1 MERQVILGED
11 FDRIDARLRRCARA
25 LVGASPL
32 ANAAAD
38 RLAENALRRFHE
50 LSPSAS
56 QRRRE
61 VEAYA
66 FLVEASRI
74 EPRAP
79 ALGAQRPAG
88 AFGPGSTAQS
98 HDADKI
104 LAEPALAAL
113 ASLKPEEREAL
124 LLVVLEG
131 FSYDEAAQILKISPQ
146 ILAMRLLRARE
157 RLPTEPRDRRGAK
170 SATHLRL
177 VK

>member
-1 MERQVILGED
+1 MSLGED

-25 LVGASPL
+25 LVAASPA
-32 ANAAAD
+32 ANPAAD
-38 RLAENALRRFHE
+38 RLAEHALRRFHE
-50 LSPSAS
+50 LSPSSS

-66 FLVEASRI
+66 LLVESSRT
-74 EPRAP
+74 EPRLAAP
-79 ALGAQRPAG
+79 GAPCAPG

-98 HDADKI
+98 HDADKAM
-104 LAEPALAAL
+104 AEPALTAL
-113 ASLKPEEREAL
+113 ASLRPEEREAL

-146 ILAMRLLRARE
+146 ILVVRLLRARE
-157 RLPTEPRDRRGAK
+157 RLPTRLPERRGSR
-170 SATHLRL
+170 SAAHLRL